1 MKRLDSANEV
11 GRACKIRR
19 SVVNQRSVRRKVVSG
34 KVGSRVPVKSCLQAW
49 QWCRFQR
56 GKVHRRCTTGR
67 CITARPVRSRFAVSR
82 YADPWLLSSYV
93 GSSGVAV
100 DVSSIG
106 CRLVRSVMC
115 KEGGGVVHGRL

>member
-1 MKRLDSANEV
+1 MCNVVA
-11 GRACKIRR
+11 GRGQRWLR
-19 SVVNQRSVRRKVVSG
+19 SSPRVICIVQSLCRSISG
-34 KVGSRVPVKSCLQAW
+34 RHSR
-49 QWCRFQR
+49 
-56 GKVHRRCTTGR
+56 GGCTTGR

-115 KEGGGVVHGRL
+115 KEGGGVVHSRL